1 MRALD
6 LVPEHTH
13 YTRLQRLRGFMEP
26 NIKSAFDEVF
36 RRLDAMEVKWESK
49 LEEVKSS
56 CQDRDV
62 EVDRR
67 ISALEDA
74 GARLPAVPVDLE
86 RRVAALEGVCN
97 ASVNI
102 PERISSLERYNIA
115 LSQSMVVAD
124 NWNHDLDAR
133 VGEVERRTDDLEL
146 IRLFEI
152 RDERD
157 DHVAALEDSV
167 AAFVEWQP
175 WIEAHV
181 IDTRFNLRRV
191 NYYWY
196 PVDKEPPAARKVPCA
211 SSE

>member
-1 MRALD
+1 VRALD
-6 LVPEHTH
+6 LVPEHPH
-13 YTRLQRLRGFMEP
+13 YTRLQRLRGFMDP

-49 LEEVKSS
+49 LEVVKSS
-56 CQDRDV
+56 CQDCDA

-102 PERISSLERYNIA
+102 PERISSLERYSIA
-115 LSQSMVVAD
+115 LSQSMVAAD

-157 DHVAALEDSV
+157 DRVAALEDSV
-167 AAFVEWQP
+167 AV
-175 WIEAHV
+175 
-181 IDTRFNLRRV
+181 
-191 NYYWY
+191 
-196 PVDKEPPAARKVPCA
+196 
-211 SSE
+211 